1 MSTLNIVN
9 DKEKI
14 VFGNDTIVIVKH
26 IQGIVG
32 GRVLDM
38 SGFADKVIRAG
49 HVIVKLQN
57 GEYAPLGV
65 SDGNYT
71 ALPEG
76 AKYVGILEHSMDA
89 KKPSAAILTWGVV
102 NEACLPYPLA
112 DKKAAFL
119 KDCPHIDF
127 IQDESN

>member
-1 MSTLNIVN
+1 MSTLNIAN

-38 SGFADKVIRAG
+38 SGFADKVIYAG
-49 HVIVKLQN
+49 HVIVKLSN

-65 SDGNYT
+65 NDGSYT

-76 AKYVGILEHSMDA
+76 AKYVGILEHSMSA
-89 KKPSAAILTWGVV
+89 NKPSAAILTWGIV
-102 NEACLPYPLA
+102 NESCLPYPIT
-112 DKKAAFL
+112 DKAKFAS
-119 KDCPHIDF
+119 DCPHIDF
-127 IQDESN
+127 VKDESN